1 MNFSLCGCESTFS
14 WNPYS
19 GNILKYKFMV
29 LYFQIL
35 KDVMHRQSR
44 KAALKKDIYWKVLI
58 LDTYIYT
65 NPRSQDRVRISKNS
79 LVLETWSSSL
89 VLP

>member
-44 KAALKKDIYWKVLI
+44 KAASKKDIYWKVLI

-79 LVLETWSSSL
+79 LVLETYK
-89 VLP
+89 VVV

>member
-1 MNFSLCGCESTFS
+1 MFS

-35 KDVMHRQSR
+35 KDVMH
-44 KAALKKDIYWKVLI
+44 
-58 LDTYIYT
+58 
-65 NPRSQDRVRISKNS
+65 SQEK
-79 LVLETWSSSL
+79 
-89 VLP
+89 LP

>member
-44 KAALKKDIYWKVLI
+44 KTALKKGIYWKVLI

-79 LVLETWSSSL
+79 LVLETYK
-89 VLP
+89 VVV